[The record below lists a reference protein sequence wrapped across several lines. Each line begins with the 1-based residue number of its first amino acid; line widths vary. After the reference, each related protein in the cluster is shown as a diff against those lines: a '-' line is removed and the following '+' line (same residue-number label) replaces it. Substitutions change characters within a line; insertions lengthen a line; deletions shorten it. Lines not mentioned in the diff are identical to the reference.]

1 MLAATHA
8 LVLSQY
14 HCPPSCHNNELGELL
29 DRFCSDKGT
38 FWQSK
43 HHYHTAYHSVF
54 GSIRKGVRSILE
66 VGIGEDTAPS
76 VAAWTEYFPNAQIF
90 PVDIKSRQGFDDRA
104 KPGGAT
110 AGVAKHQAKFGCVYN
125 ASMWKHPRVHLTL
138 DTDASEPAQLQR
150 IPNLPE
156 LLDIIIDD
164 GSHRFHD
171 QETMLLT
178 LWPRLRP
185 GGFYVVEDVLVG
197 ALPWDENHAKQVPR
211 AILAQFSAQFSRPG
225 AAASS
230 SLQVPTANSG
240 CSNECFFPQRP
251 AEHPFIV
258 DRFGHLKKHPLPGA
272 AAARPKLRPEVEQ
285 LLMNHDWFW
294 AITGVHQGG
303 GMDTTMIIRKKGPAI
318 DAAPPGVA
326 LAPAASVEAGG
337 GGGGGGGDGV
347 ALKRAQ
353 DALREAQ
360 RQQQLL
366 HAQFSQL
373 EEQVRPATAGGRPA
387 LCDGDGDGG
396 DGDGPRPRKALRG
409 PWWLWA
415 LLLGSAVFNY
425 VQARQVDALRTK
437 GAASSR

>member
-1 MLAATHA
+1 M
-8 LVLSQY
+8 
-14 HCPPSCHNNELGELL
+14 
-29 DRFCSDKGT
+29 
-38 FWQSK
+38 
-43 HHYHTAYHSVF
+43 
-54 GSIRKGVRSILE
+54 
-66 VGIGEDTAPS
+66 
-76 VAAWTEYFPNAQIF
+76 
-90 PVDIKSRQGFDDRA
+90 
-104 KPGGAT
+104 
-110 AGVAKHQAKFGCVYN
+110 
-125 ASMWKHPRVHLTL
+125 
-138 DTDASEPAQLQR
+138 
-150 IPNLPE
+150 
-156 LLDIIIDD
+156 
-164 GSHRFHD
+164 
-171 QETMLLT
+171 
-178 LWPRLRP
+178 
-185 GGFYVVEDVLVG
+185 
-197 ALPWDENHAKQVPR
+197 
-211 AILAQFSAQFSRPG
+211 
-225 AAASS
+225 
-230 SLQVPTANSG
+230 PTANSG

-337 GGGGGGGDGV
+337 GGGGGGDGV

-387 LCDGDGDGG
+387 LCDGDGGDG
-396 DGDGPRPRKALRG
+396 DGDGPRPRRRCAGRGGYGRCCSALPSSTTCRRG
-409 PWWLWA
+409 RWTRSERRA
-415 LLLGSAVFNY
+415 RRAQDRTY
-425 VQARQVDALRTK
+425 RIVQSRAPT
-437 GAASSR
+437 SSSDVKQ

>member
-8 LVLSQY
+8 LLLSQY

-76 VAAWTEYFPNAQIF
+76 VAAWTEYFPNAHIF

-197 ALPWDENHAKQVPR
+197 ALPWDENHAKQVG
-211 AILAQFSAQFSRPG
+211 AQFWRNSLRNSLRNSRDAP
-225 AAASS
+225 
-230 SLQVPTANSG
+230 P
-240 CSNECFFPQRP
+240 PP
-251 AEHPFIV
+251 
-258 DRFGHLKKHPLPGA
+258 PLSRCRRQTP
-272 AAARPKLRPEVEQ
+272 AAR
-285 LLMNHDWFW
+285 
-294 AITGVHQGG
+294 T
-303 GMDTTMIIRKKGPAI
+303 
-318 DAAPPGVA
+318 
-326 LAPAASVEAGG
+326 S
-337 GGGGGGGDGV
+337 
-347 ALKRAQ
+347 
-353 DALREAQ
+353 
-360 RQQQLL
+360 
-366 HAQFSQL
+366 
-373 EEQVRPATAGGRPA
+373 
-387 LCDGDGDGG
+387 
-396 DGDGPRPRKALRG
+396 
-409 PWWLWA
+409 
-415 LLLGSAVFNY
+415 
-425 VQARQVDALRTK
+425 
-437 GAASSR
+437 ASSRSAPPSTRSSSTASATSRSTRCPAPPPRGRSCGRRSSSC

>member
-1 MLAATHA
+1 
-8 LVLSQY
+8 
-14 HCPPSCHNNELGELL
+14 
-29 DRFCSDKGT
+29 
-38 FWQSK
+38 
-43 HHYHTAYHSVF
+43 
-54 GSIRKGVRSILE
+54 
-66 VGIGEDTAPS
+66 
-76 VAAWTEYFPNAQIF
+76 
-90 PVDIKSRQGFDDRA
+90 
-104 KPGGAT
+104 
-110 AGVAKHQAKFGCVYN
+110 
-125 ASMWKHPRVHLTL
+125 
-138 DTDASEPAQLQR
+138 
-150 IPNLPE
+150 
-156 LLDIIIDD
+156 
-164 GSHRFHD
+164 
-171 QETMLLT
+171 
-178 LWPRLRP
+178 
-185 GGFYVVEDVLVG
+185 
-197 ALPWDENHAKQVPR
+197 
-211 AILAQFSAQFSRPG
+211 
-225 AAASS
+225 
-230 SLQVPTANSG
+230 
-240 CSNECFFPQRP
+240 
-251 AEHPFIV
+251 
-258 DRFGHLKKHPLPGA
+258 
-272 AAARPKLRPEVEQ
+272 
-285 LLMNHDWFW
+285 MNHDWFW

-337 GGGGGGGDGV
+337 GGSGGGGDGV

>member
-8 LVLSQY
+8 LLLSQY

-76 VAAWTEYFPNAQIF
+76 VAAWTEYFPNAHIF

-138 DTDASEPAQLQR
+138 DTDASEPAQLKR

-211 AILAQFSAQFSRPG
+211 AILAQCCAIRRTSLRNSRDAP
-225 AAASS
+225 
-230 SLQVPTANSG
+230 P
-240 CSNECFFPQRP
+240 PP
-251 AEHPFIV
+251 
-258 DRFGHLKKHPLPGA
+258 PLSRCRRQTP
-272 AAARPKLRPEVEQ
+272 AAR
-285 LLMNHDWFW
+285 
-294 AITGVHQGG
+294 T
-303 GMDTTMIIRKKGPAI
+303 
-318 DAAPPGVA
+318 
-326 LAPAASVEAGG
+326 S
-337 GGGGGGGDGV
+337 
-347 ALKRAQ
+347 
-353 DALREAQ
+353 
-360 RQQQLL
+360 
-366 HAQFSQL
+366 
-373 EEQVRPATAGGRPA
+373 
-387 LCDGDGDGG
+387 
-396 DGDGPRPRKALRG
+396 
-409 PWWLWA
+409 
-415 LLLGSAVFNY
+415 
-425 VQARQVDALRTK
+425 
-437 GAASSR
+437 ASSRSAPPSTRSSSTASATSRSTRCPVPPPRGRSCGRRSSSC

>member
-8 LVLSQY
+8 LLLSQY

-76 VAAWTEYFPNAQIF
+76 VAAWTEYFPNAHIF

-110 AGVAKHQAKFGCVYN
+110 AGVAKHQAKFGCVSN

-178 LWPRLRP
+178 LAAAAPPASTSSRTCSSARCRGTRTTRSRCRSQFWRT
-185 GGFYVVEDVLVG
+185 
-197 ALPWDENHAKQVPR
+197 H
-211 AILAQFSAQFSRPG
+211 LAYLCDC

-230 SLQVPTANSG
+230 SLQVPTATWL
-240 CSNECFFPQRP
+240 SNECFFPQRL

-258 DRFGHLKKHPLPGA
+258 DRFASRSTCRLAPPRAEA
-272 AAARPKLRPEVEQ
+272 AAGSRAMFGPRLVLGDHRRHRAE
-285 LLMNHDWFW
+285 
-294 AITGVHQGG
+294 
-303 GMDTTMIIRKKGPAI
+303 GMDTTTIIRNS
-318 DAAPPGVA
+318 APPTPRRPASRWRPPRRSRPAGVA
-326 LAPAASVEAGG
+326 AAA
-337 GGGGGGGDGV
+337 
-347 ALKRAQ
+347 AMAWRWPQAARAR
-353 DALREAQ
+353 ATAATAR
-360 RQQQLL
+360 
-366 HAQFSQL
+366 FSQL
-373 EEQVRPATAGGRPA
+373 EEQVRPATAGGYRA
-387 LCDGDGDGG
+387 LRRRRRRRRRRR
-396 DGDGPRPRKALRG
+396 PRPRACAAG
-409 PWWLWA
+409 EEA
-415 LLLGSAVFNY
+415 LLLDAVFNY

>member
-8 LVLSQY
+8 LLLSQY

-76 VAAWTEYFPNAQIF
+76 VAAWTEYFPNAHIF

-197 ALPWDENHAKQVPR
+197 ALPWDENHAKQVG
-211 AILAQFSAQFSRPG
+211 AQFRRTSRR
-225 AAASS
+225 
-230 SLQVPTANSG
+230 NSRDA
-240 CSNECFFPQRP
+240 PP
-251 AEHPFIV
+251 PP
-258 DRFGHLKKHPLPGA
+258 PLSRCRRQTP
-272 AAARPKLRPEVEQ
+272 AAR
-285 LLMNHDWFW
+285 
-294 AITGVHQGG
+294 T
-303 GMDTTMIIRKKGPAI
+303 
-318 DAAPPGVA
+318 
-326 LAPAASVEAGG
+326 S
-337 GGGGGGGDGV
+337 
-347 ALKRAQ
+347 
-353 DALREAQ
+353 
-360 RQQQLL
+360 
-366 HAQFSQL
+366 
-373 EEQVRPATAGGRPA
+373 
-387 LCDGDGDGG
+387 
-396 DGDGPRPRKALRG
+396 
-409 PWWLWA
+409 
-415 LLLGSAVFNY
+415 
-425 VQARQVDALRTK
+425 
-437 GAASSR
+437 ASSRSAPPSTRSSSTASATSRSTRCPAPPPRARSCGRRSSSC

>member
-76 VAAWTEYFPNAQIF
+76 VAAWTEYFPNAHIF

-197 ALPWDENHAKQVPR
+197 ALPWDENHAKQVCAQFR
-211 AILAQFSAQFSRPG
+211 RSAAQFGALLGAILVTRRRLLLLSRCRRQTP
-225 AAASS
+225 
-230 SLQVPTANSG
+230 
-240 CSNECFFPQRP
+240 
-251 AEHPFIV
+251 
-258 DRFGHLKKHPLPGA
+258 
-272 AAARPKLRPEVEQ
+272 AAR
-285 LLMNHDWFW
+285 
-294 AITGVHQGG
+294 T
-303 GMDTTMIIRKKGPAI
+303 
-318 DAAPPGVA
+318 
-326 LAPAASVEAGG
+326 S
-337 GGGGGGGDGV
+337 
-347 ALKRAQ
+347 
-353 DALREAQ
+353 
-360 RQQQLL
+360 
-366 HAQFSQL
+366 
-373 EEQVRPATAGGRPA
+373 
-387 LCDGDGDGG
+387 
-396 DGDGPRPRKALRG
+396 
-409 PWWLWA
+409 
-415 LLLGSAVFNY
+415 
-425 VQARQVDALRTK
+425 
-437 GAASSR
+437 ASSRSAPPSTRSSSTASATSRSTRCPAPPPRGRSCGRRSSSC